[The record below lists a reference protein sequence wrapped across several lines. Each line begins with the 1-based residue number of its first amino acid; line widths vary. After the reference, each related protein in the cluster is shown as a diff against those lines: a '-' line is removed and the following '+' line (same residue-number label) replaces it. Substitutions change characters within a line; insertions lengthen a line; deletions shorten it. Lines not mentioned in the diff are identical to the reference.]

1 MKYIIRLNNIL
12 AIAEKSFLIFI
23 LTTMILLA
31 FLQVFLRNFFS
42 TSLLWGDTLL
52 RHLVLWVGFL
62 GASLAA
68 KEGKHINIDVL
79 SRVLPSSWKR
89 SVSVI
94 VNLFSGTVCFFLMR
108 AAITFIEYE
117 KESSATLFGNVP
129 IWIFQSI
136 IVIGFGLLMFRFF
149 MSALE
154 LLFFA
159 KKPAGEEK
167 A

>member
-1 MKYIIRLNNIL
+1 MKYINRIDDFL
-12 AIAEKSFLIFI
+12 AIIEKSFLILI
-23 LTTMILLA
+23 LSSMILLA
-31 FLQVFLRNFFS
+31 FLQVFLRNFFE

-79 SRVLPSSWKR
+79 SRALPANWKR
-89 SVSVI
+89 FSGII
-94 VNLFSGTVCFFLMR
+94 VNLFSGVVCFFLMR
-108 AAITFIEYE
+108 AAITFIQYE
-117 KESSATLFGNVP
+117 KESEATLFADIP

-149 MSALE
+149 IKTLE
-154 LLFFA
+154 LLFSA
-159 KKPAGEEK
+159 AEEEGE
-167 A
+167 ANA